1 MSGPADKPVLFVT
14 NHVPPD
20 RVGAFQAL
28 HAAQDI
34 ELALFGGRLHHATA
48 GVEDPGVPFRR
59 IRQREAHALAASG
72 RHRAVIASSAGRVA
86 VPATYSGARRA
97 GIPFVYWTGIWGQI
111 RTPAH
116 LAAIPLT
123 RAIERHADA
132 VVTYGP
138 HVSAHVAAHG
148 AHNIHVAPQAVDN
161 AFWAAAADPRRARA
175 SAGDPEFLALYAG
188 RATPAGKGL
197 DVLLDAWRR
206 TGLAAPDAALV
217 LAGVEPGELPN
228 VPGMVAAGRL
238 DPAEMRNFYAAA
250 DVLVVPSIPTRD
262 FLEPWALV
270 ANEAMNQRTPIIAT
284 EAVGAAAGGLVR
296 DGANGLVVPAGDA
309 GALAHAIERLRA
321 DASLRA
327 RLAAEGARDVANYD
341 YSAWV
346 QGFSQALATV
356 SADRGAC

>member
-1 MSGPADKPVLFVT
+1 MSVAADKPVLFVT

-20 RVGAFQAL
+20 RVGALKAL
-28 HAAQDI
+28 HAAQGI

-59 IRQREAHALAASG
+59 IRQREAYALAASG

-86 VPATYSGARRA
+86 VPATCSGARRA
-97 GIPFVYWTGIWGQI
+97 GIPFLYWTGIWGQI

-116 LAAIPLT
+116 LLAIPLT
-123 RAIERHADA
+123 RAVERRADA

-148 AHNIHVAPQAVDN
+148 ARNVHVAPQAVDN
-161 AFWAAAADPRRARA
+161 AFWGAAADPAPARA
-175 SAGDPEFLALYAG
+175 SAGEPQFLALYAG

-197 DVLLDAWRR
+197 GVLLEAWKHA
-206 TGLAAPDAALV
+206 GLAQRDAALV
-217 LAGVEPGELPN
+217 LAGVAPGE
-228 VPGMVAAGRL
+228 VASMPGVLAAGRL
-238 DPAEMRNFYAAA
+238 DARELRNFYAAA

-270 ANEAMNQRTPIIAT
+270 ANEAMNQQTPIIAT
-284 EAVGAAAGGLVR
+284 DAVGAAAGGLVR
-296 DGANGLVVPAGDA
+296 DGRTGLVVPAGDVE
-309 GALAHAIERLRA
+309 ALQRAIERLRA
-321 DASLRA
+321 DGGLRA
-327 RLAAEGARDVANYD
+327 RLGAAGARDVAKYD

-346 QGFSQALATV
+346 QGFSRALATV
-356 SADRGAC
+356 SADRGGC

>member
-1 MSGPADKPVLFVT
+1 MSGRADKPVLFVT

-20 RVGAFQAL
+20 RVGAFRAL
-28 HAAQDI
+28 HAAQGI

-72 RHRAVIASSAGRVA
+72 RHRAVIASSAGRIA
-86 VPATYSGARRA
+86 VPATFAGARRA
-97 GIPFVYWTGIWGQI
+97 RIPFVYWTGIWGQI

-123 RAIERHADA
+123 RAVERRADA

-138 HVSAHVAAHG
+138 HVSAHVAGHG
-148 AHNIHVAPQAVDN
+148 ARNVFVAPQAVDN
-161 AFWAAAADPRRARA
+161 AFWAASADPAGARARA
-175 SAGDPEFLALYAG
+175 GDPRFLALYAG

-197 DVLLDAWRR
+197 DVLLEAWRR
-206 TGLAAPDAALV
+206 TGLAAPEGTLV
-217 LAGVEPGELPN
+217 LAGVEPDELPPT
-228 VPGMVAAGRL
+228 PGVLAVGRL
-238 DPAEMRNFYAAA
+238 DAAQLRNFYAAA
-250 DVLVVPSIPTRD
+250 DVLVVPSIPTGD

-270 ANEAMNQRTPIIAT
+270 VNEAMNQLTPIIAT
-284 EAVGAAAGGLVR
+284 DAVGAAAGGLVR
-296 DGANGLVVPAGDA
+296 DGRNGLVVPAGDA
-309 GALAHAIERLRA
+309 AALASAIERLHARA
-321 DASLRA
+321 DLRA
-327 RLAAEGARDVANYD
+327 RLAREGADDVATYD